1 MSILDRAFV
10 KRFLARRGMSLVR
23 EPTLADFLETRAVDL
38 VVDVGANRGQF
49 AAELRSIGYGGRIH
63 SFEPLPD
70 TFAELEGYAA
80 ADPVWYVSNVAVGRT
95 PGELEINVAENNV
108 FSSFRPL
115 SEVGERFDPHSRTV
129 EKRRV
134 PVVTL
139 DDALRDSTAKSIFLK
154 IDTQGFEEEVLA
166 GAKKLLERCV
176 GVQLELPVD
185 HLYEGVWSFTDAL
198 TAMERYGFVPAQF
211 RTVNPRAG
219 DRASAVEFDVV
230 FRRKD

>member
-1 MSILDRAFV
+1 MSILDRAV
-10 KRFLARRGMSLVR
+10 RRYLSRKGLSVVR
-23 EPTLADFLETRAVDL
+23 EPALSDFLKTRAVDL

-49 AAELRSIGYGGRIH
+49 AAELRAIGYRGRIH

-70 TFAELEGYAA
+70 AFAELERYAA
-80 ADPVWYVSNVAVGRT
+80 ADPLWDVSNVAVGRKL
-95 PGELEINVAENNV
+95 GELEINVADNNV

-115 SEVGERFDPHSRTV
+115 SEVGERFDPHSRTIGR
-129 EKRRV
+129 RRV

-139 DDALRDSTAKSIFLK
+139 DDALRDATAKSLFLK

-176 GVQLELPVD
+176 GMQLELPVD
-185 HLYEGVWSFTDAL
+185 HLYEGVWSFTHAL